1 MKADLRRSQLTT
13 LSWPTQ
19 IADPILVTLMLD
31 RLLSEA
37 RVRTPEKTALI
48 FGDQAYT
55 FSDLDDITSRLA
67 VSLSERGIKAGDR
80 VAFLL
85 PNCPEIVWCYFACF
99 RIGAIAVPLNI
110 RFGPE
115 LLRYVV
121 NHCEAKMVIS
131 EPELFVR
138 LGCDSLGTVEQCYLL
153 SGHSDFAGVR
163 SFAELLVEQK
173 RRPESLKLDENTPAA
188 IYYTSGTT
196 GLPKAVVHTHGS
208 LRQATDNQIAEIG
221 ISAADKTLIMF
232 PVCYLIGFGSQ
243 ILPFLSCG
251 ATCVLLSYFEP
262 GLALRAIEEH
272 RPTKTYGFPK
282 LYQELINHPQAD
294 RFNLRSLNFCFS
306 GGEAIAVAIQE
317 RFEQLFGVA
326 VTEGCGMTELQIYS
340 LNPPYGKKKVGSI
353 GRPISGMEVRLI
365 DESGQPVS
373 SSGAIGEIA
382 VRGGSMTTGYWHD
395 PERTARTI
403 IDGWFHTG
411 DLAYQDKDSYY
422 WFFSRKSEVIK
433 RQTGL
438 VSPIEVEGVLYQHS
452 AVKEVGVTGFSG
464 DGDEAVQADVVLKE
478 NGSPVTA
485 TELLEFARAHLP
497 AHKVPARIIIV
508 KELPYGPTGKIDR
521 LTLRAQNAT

>member
-1 MKADLRRSQLTT
+1 
-13 LSWPTQ
+13 
-19 IADPILVTLMLD
+19 MLD
-31 RLLSEA
+31 QLLNDA
-37 RVRTPEKTALI
+37 CARTPEKTALI
-48 FGDQAYT
+48 FGDQGYT
-55 FSDLDDITSRLA
+55 FSELDEITSRLA
-67 VSLSERGIKAGDR
+67 TSLSERGIKAGDR

-110 RFGPE
+110 RFGSE

-121 NHCEAKMVIS
+121 GHCEAKALIS

-138 LGCDSLGTVEQCYLL
+138 LGRDSLGTVEQYYLL
-153 SGHSDFAGVR
+153 SGHSDFAGVQ
-163 SFAELLVEQK
+163 SFAELLTEEG
-173 RRPESLKLDENTPAA
+173 RSPESLKLDETIPAT

-196 GLPKAVVHTHGS
+196 GLPKAVIHTHGS

-243 ILPFLSCG
+243 ILPFLACG
-251 ATCVLLSYFEP
+251 ATCVLLSHFET

-282 LYQELINHPQAD
+282 LYQELINHPESD

-326 VTEGCGMTELQIYS
+326 ITEGCGMTELQIYS

-353 GRPISGMEVRLI
+353 GRPICGMEVRLI
-365 DESGQPVS
+365 DESGQS
-373 SSGAIGEIA
+373 LINSGAIGEIV
-382 VRGGSMTTGYWHD
+382 VRGGSMTAGYWHD

-403 IDGWFHTG
+403 CDGWLHTG
-411 DLAYQDKDSYY
+411 DLAYQDADGFY
-422 WFFSRKSEVIK
+422 WFFSRQSEVI
-433 RQTGL
+433 RGRAGL
-438 VSPIEVEGVLYQHS
+438 VSPIEVEGALYQHP
-452 AVKEVGVTGFSG
+452 AVKEVGVTGFS
-464 DGDEAVQADVVLKE
+464 DAGDEAVQAHVVLKE
-478 NGSPVTA
+478 NAASVTS
-485 TELLEFARAHLP
+485 TQLLNFARQHLP
-497 AHKVPARIIIV
+497 AQKVPARIIIV
-508 KELPYGPTGKIDR
+508 SELPYGPTGKIDR